1 MNTKLVMLLVLI
13 LVAIVLMIQNRGP
26 VPIQLLFWSVSLPRI
41 LLIMIILL
49 IGFAAGYVAATMKS
63 RKADNE

>member
-1 MNTKLVMLLVLI
+1 MNTKLVILLILI

-26 VPIQLLFWSVSLPRI
+26 VSIQMLFWSVSMPRVI
-41 LLIMIILL
+41 LIVIFLL

-63 RKADNE
+63 RKASDA